1 MTDLELI
8 DYMIDTLKVVQ
19 TAIEYKNEY
28 NNQAKNDPRFYEY
41 GHMGQTSPIPNNALI
56 KDCLSNVG
64 RIAFRLKNQ
73 IK

>member
-28 NNQAKNDPRFYEY
+28 YTQEKNDPDFYCY
-41 GHMGQTSPIPNNALI
+41 GHMGRTSQAPNKALI

-64 RIAFRLKNQ
+64 RIAFGLKNQ